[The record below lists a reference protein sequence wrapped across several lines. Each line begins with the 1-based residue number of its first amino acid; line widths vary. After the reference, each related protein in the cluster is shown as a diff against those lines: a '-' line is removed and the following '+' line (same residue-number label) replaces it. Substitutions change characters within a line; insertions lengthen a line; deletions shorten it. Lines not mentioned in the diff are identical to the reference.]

1 MSNRVFAFVQL
12 DDKNKECLE
21 RAVKK
26 LLTLGIAGEVHV
38 FTGSTASIGIGDS
51 RVQVHQVL
59 DEAVESEPK
68 LRNYANKYFKDSG
81 FSGFLHVVSDT
92 VELLDG
98 LPKYVSEIEHVM
110 DVLDYSVHLA
120 TVTDLCNYVYNRY
133 SPRIAVHLD

>member
-12 DDKNKECLE
+12 DDKNRECLE

-26 LLTLGIAGEVHV
+26 LLSLGIASDVHV
-38 FTGSTASIGIGDS
+38 FTGSAASTDIGDS
-51 RVQVHQVL
+51 RVQVHQVP
-59 DEAVESEPK
+59 DEAAESEPK
-68 LRNYANKYFKDSG
+68 LRNYVSKHFKDSG

-98 LPKYVSEIEHVM
+98 LPKYADEIEHVM

-120 TVTDLCNYVYNRY
+120 TVTDPCNYVYNRY

>member
-12 DDKNKECLE
+12 DGKNRECLE

-26 LLTLGIAGEVHV
+26 LLSLGVAGDVHV
-38 FTGSTASIGIGDS
+38 FTGSAASTDIGDS
-51 RVQVHQVL
+51 RVQVHQVP
-59 DEAVESEPK
+59 DEAAESEPK
-68 LRNYANKYFKDSG
+68 LRNYVSKHFKDSG

-98 LPKYVSEIEHVM
+98 LPKYADEIEHVM

-120 TVTDLCNYVYNRY
+120 TVTDPCNYVYSRY
-133 SPRIAVHLD
+133 SPRVAVHLD

>member
-12 DDKNKECLE
+12 DDKNRECLE

-26 LLTLGIAGEVHV
+26 LVCLDVAGDVHV
-38 FTGSTASIGIGDS
+38 FTGSAAGTDIGDS
-51 RVQVHQVL
+51 RVQVHQVP
-59 DEAVESEPK
+59 DEAAESEPK
-68 LRNYANKYFKDSG
+68 LRNYVSKHFKDSG

-98 LPKYVSEIEHVM
+98 LPKYADEIEHVM

-120 TVTDLCNYVYNRY
+120 TVTDPCNYIYNRY
-133 SPRIAVHLD
+133 SPRVAVHLD